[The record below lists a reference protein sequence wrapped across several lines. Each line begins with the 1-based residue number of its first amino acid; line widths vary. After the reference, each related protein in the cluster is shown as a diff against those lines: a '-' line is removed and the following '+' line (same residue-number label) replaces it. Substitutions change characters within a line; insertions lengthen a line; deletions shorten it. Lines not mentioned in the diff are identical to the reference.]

1 MYQARSLIGSDA
13 SGLSDPY
20 AQIIFCE
27 NSTKTQVLI
36 YIYLE
41 MYIEIYTYL
50 YAIQSDHCAAQ
61 LRLLNCLLE
70 FYYLTGN

>member
-27 NSTKTQVLI
+27 NSTKTQVLKHT
-36 YIYLE
+36 YIYNIHLCS
-41 MYIEIYTYL
+41 M
-50 YAIQSDHCAAQ
+50 Q
-61 LRLLNCLLE
+61 LNH
-70 FYYLTGN
+70 